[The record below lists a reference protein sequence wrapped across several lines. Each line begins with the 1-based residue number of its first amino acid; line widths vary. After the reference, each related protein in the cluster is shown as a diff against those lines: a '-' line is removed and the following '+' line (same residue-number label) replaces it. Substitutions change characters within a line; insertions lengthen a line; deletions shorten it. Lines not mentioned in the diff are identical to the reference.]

1 MSEYINTL
9 KTGVSTILTGLGITW
24 KHFLNATNR
33 KGDAG
38 VAEDHYFNQVDGLCT
53 LQYPSEAIPTP
64 SFARYRLHNESDD
77 CIACDQC
84 AKACPV
90 NCITIESFKA
100 TPDDVEELGKTSD
113 GTKKRL
119 WLPVFDID
127 MAKCMYCGLCTYPC
141 PTECLTMT
149 PVHDFSEFDRDHMI
163 YHFGNM
169 TKEQAAFKR
178 KKLEE
183 FNEKKKADDAAKKSA
198 PKPAGTVASKPASAG
213 ARKMSPMMA
222 AKLAQKKKAEEEGS
236 AKPEQPEQA
245 SQEAGQEKPK
255 PKLSPAL
262 AAKMAALKK
271 KKEDG
276 EDTEA

>member
-183 FNEKKKADDAAKKSA
+183 FNEKKKAADAAKKSA
-198 PKPAGTVASKPASAG
+198 AKPAGAVAKPAG
-213 ARKMSPMMA
+213 DGVRKMSPMMA
-222 AKLAQKKKAEEEGS
+222 AKLAQKKKAEEGS
-236 AKPEQPEQA
+236 AETKQPEQ
-245 SQEAGQEKPK
+245 SPQEAGQEKPK

-276 EDTEA
+276 EDTDA

>member
-24 KHFLNATNR
+24 KHFLNATHR

-38 VAEDHYFNQVDGLCT
+38 IAEDQYFNQVDGLCT

-64 SFARYRLHNESDD
+64 SFARYRLHNNADD

-90 NCITIESFKA
+90 KCITIESFKA
-100 TPDDVEELGKTSD
+100 TPEDISELGTTSD

-183 FNEKKKADDAAKKSA
+183 FNEKKAADDAQKKSA
-198 PKPAGTVASKPASAG
+198 PKTGGEGAAKPASAAG
-213 ARKMSPMMA
+213 AKKMSPMMA
-222 AKLAQKKKAEEEGS
+222 ARLAQKKKAEGSEET
-236 AKPEQPEQA
+236 
-245 SQEAGQEKPK
+245 EAGAETDSGEAQAEKPK

-262 AAKMAALKK
+262 AAKMAAMKK
-271 KKEDG
+271 KKEEG
-276 EDTEA
+276 E